1 MRTIGGNKNDNLS
14 VSMKNLRQINILPL
28 EEALKRAESV
38 GVIEQIAALNI
49 FRTLLHHPK
58 LAKAVNDLLMTLLA
72 GDNLLDPRYRELL
85 IMRIGWATGCDY
97 EWTQHW
103 KIALQ
108 FGLTEAE
115 VLAVKQWHTATCLT
129 GKDKSIL
136 AATDETLTD
145 GMISASTWASCA
157 SFLDEAQLL
166 ELNVAIGAWRL
177 ISQLARSAG
186 VELEDGVDSWPPM
199 GQAPA

>member
-1 MRTIGGNKNDNLS
+1 
-14 VSMKNLRQINILPL
+14 MKNPQQIKTLTT
-28 EEALKRAESV
+28 EEAVKRANEE
-38 GVIEQIAALNI
+38 GVIEQIAVLNV

-58 LAKAVNDLLMTLLA
+58 VAKAVNDLLLTLL
-72 GDNLLDPRYRELL
+72 GGGNQLDARLRELL

-108 FGLTEAE
+108 SGLSEEE
-115 VLAVKQWHTATCLT
+115 VLAVKEWQTATCLT
-129 GKDKSIL
+129 NEDRQIL
-136 AATDETLTD
+136 AATDETLIT
-145 GMISASTWASCA
+145 GMISEETWKRCTE
-157 SFLDEAQLL
+157 FLNAAQML

-186 VELEDGVDSWPPM
+186 IELEEGVESWPPE
-199 GQAPA
+199 GESPA

>member
-1 MRTIGGNKNDNLS
+1 QYERA
-14 VSMKNLRQINILPL
+14 MKNPKQINTLST
-28 EEALKRAESV
+28 EEAVNRAKEV
-38 GVIEQIAALNI
+38 GVIEQIAVLNV
-49 FRTLLHHPK
+49 FKTLLHHPK

-72 GDNLLDPRYRELL
+72 GDNQLDARLRELL

-108 FGLTEAE
+108 FGLSEAE
-115 VLAVKQWHTATCLT
+115 VLAVKDWQAATCLT
-129 GKDKSIL
+129 EQDRAIL
-136 AATDETLTD
+136 AATDETLAD
-145 GMISASTWASCA
+145 GMISAATWETCA
-157 SFLDEAQLL
+157 GFLDAAQLL

-186 VELEDGVDSWPPM
+186 IELEEGVDSWPPA
-199 GQAPA
+199 GEAPA

>member
-1 MRTIGGNKNDNLS
+1 
-14 VSMKNLRQINILPL
+14 MKNPRQIKTLQT
-28 EEALKRAESV
+28 EEAVNRAKKV
-38 GVIEQIAALNI
+38 GVLEQIAELNV

-58 LAKAVNDLLMTLLA
+58 LAKAVNDLLLMLLA
-72 GDNLLDPRYRELL
+72 GDNQLDARLRELL

-108 FGLTEAE
+108 FGLSEE
-115 VLAVKQWHTATCLT
+115 EILAVKDWPTATCLT
-129 GKDKSIL
+129 GQDRAIL

-145 GMISASTWASCA
+145 GMISVSTWDKCA
-157 SFLDEAQLL
+157 GFLNEAQLL

-186 VELEDGVDSWPPM
+186 IELEEGINSWPPG

>member
-1 MRTIGGNKNDNLS
+1 
-14 VSMKNLRQINILPL
+14 MKNTRQINTLPV
-28 EEALKRAESV
+28 EDAVQRAKDE
-38 GVIEQIAALNI
+38 GIIEQIAVLNV

-58 LAKAVNDLLMTLLA
+58 LAKAVNDLLMMLLA
-72 GDNLLDPRYRELL
+72 GDNQLDARLRELL

-108 FGLTEAE
+108 FGLTEDE
-115 VLAVKQWHTATCLT
+115 VLAVKDWQASTCLT
-129 GKDKSIL
+129 DQDKAVL
-136 AATDETLTD
+136 AAADETLTD
-145 GMISASTWASCA
+145 GLISESTWKKCA
-157 SFLDEAQLL
+157 SFLSDAQML

-186 VELEDGVDSWPPM
+186 IELEEGVASWPPA
-199 GQAPA
+199 GEAPTPSTQ

>member
-1 MRTIGGNKNDNLS
+1 
-14 VSMKNLRQINILPL
+14 MKNPKQINTLST
-28 EEALKRAESV
+28 EEAVNRAKEV
-38 GVIEQIAALNI
+38 GVIEQIAVLNV
-49 FRTLLHHPK
+49 FKTLLHHPK

-72 GDNLLDPRYRELL
+72 GDNQLDARLRELL

-108 FGLTEAE
+108 FGLSEAE
-115 VLAVKQWHTATCLT
+115 VLAVKDWQAATCLT
-129 GKDKSIL
+129 ERDRAIL
-136 AATDETLTD
+136 AATDETLAD
-145 GMISASTWASCA
+145 GMISASTWGSCA
-157 SFLDEAQLL
+157 GFLDDAQLL

-186 VELEDGVDSWPPM
+186 IELEEGVESWPPA
-199 GQAPA
+199 GDAPA

>member
-1 MRTIGGNKNDNLS
+1 
-14 VSMKNLRQINILPL
+14 MKNPKQINTLST
-28 EEALKRAESV
+28 EEAVNRAKEV
-38 GVIEQIAALNI
+38 GVIEQIAVLNV

-72 GDNLLDPRYRELL
+72 GDNQLDARLRELL

-108 FGLTEAE
+108 FGLSEAE
-115 VLAVKQWHTATCLT
+115 VLAVRDWQAATCLT
-129 GKDKSIL
+129 EQDRAIL
-136 AATDETLTD
+136 AATDETLAD
-145 GMISASTWASCA
+145 GMISAATWKTCA
-157 SFLDEAQLL
+157 GFLNESQLL
-166 ELNVAIGAWRL
+166 ELNVAIGAWRM

-186 VELEDGVDSWPPM
+186 IELEEGVESWPPT
-199 GQAPA
+199 GQAPV